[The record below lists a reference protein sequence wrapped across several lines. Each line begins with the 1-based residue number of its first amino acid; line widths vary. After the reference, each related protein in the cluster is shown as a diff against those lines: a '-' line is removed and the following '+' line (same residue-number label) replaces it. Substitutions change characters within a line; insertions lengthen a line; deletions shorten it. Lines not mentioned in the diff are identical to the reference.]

1 MCNYIGLKNFMLID
15 GIFYPIGHTSL
26 NDQHMGLQN
35 SYIIALYKVND
46 FSHLY
51 QLGDSE
57 WLENSLNP
65 YFSVFYRGLSMSA
78 VNYLTID

>member
-57 WLENSLNP
+57 WLDR
-65 YFSVFYRGLSMSA
+65 VWVLS
-78 VNYLTID
+78 